1 MPIQVQCCGLVLML
15 ILLYSYRS
23 QKKVELN
30 TERAF
35 WRAFCMTILCISFD
49 ILSCVVIVY
58 REQLPD
64 LLVQFICKTYLVTL
78 VGVSFFALMYICADI
93 YTRGEMYKRV
103 VKRYSIFV
111 LLGVIL
117 IYALPIHYYYDKNR
131 SVLYTYGPSDLATY
145 AFALG
150 TLLMLLTL
158 LWKERTRISAARREA
173 VLIWM
178 GVWICAAL
186 IQFFNS
192 TLLLVGYAS
201 AVGMIVLYLKLEN
214 PEMNLDRKTGLFNHS
229 AFLQYARQLYDKG
242 GQFSVLAVI
251 FDRSFYKSI
260 RAEIEE
266 AVNMEIIEYL
276 SKIPDALA
284 FKNAEGEVLLLF
296 TDENRAEDGMRMVRK
311 RFEEKWGKDRDVLV
325 YPYWIYIPETNVVDN
340 VEDLFHLMHYVRNN
354 SKEFAENCFLRV
366 DEKLASEMYR
376 EKEVEQLIINAI
388 ENDWVEV
395 YYQPIYSTEERRFT
409 AAEALVR
416 IKDGNGKIIS
426 PGVFIDVAE
435 NNGMI
440 LRLGEMVFEKVCRF
454 IRENQIRQYGLQYIE
469 VNLSVIQCAYEQLA
483 DDYIRIMEENGLSPD
498 LINLEITES
507 ASVSAKKT
515 LLDNMQSLMNYGVRF
530 SLDDFGTGQS
540 NLNYIV
546 DMPVDIVK
554 FDRSMINA
562 YFENGKAK
570 YVMDAAMHMIHG
582 MDLEI
587 VSEGIETKEQYQTME
602 GLGISYIQGFYFSKP
617 LPEREFLTFIS
628 GGQSRAVVS
637 VSQ

>member
-15 ILLYSYRS
+15 ILFYSYKS

-30 TERAF
+30 TEKAF

-49 ILSCVVIVY
+49 IFSCVVIVY
-58 REQLPD
+58 REQLPE
-64 LLVQFICKTYLVTL
+64 LLVQLVCKTYLVTL

-93 YTRGEMYKRV
+93 YTPRELYKKV
-103 VKRYSIFV
+103 VKRYIIFV

-117 IYALPIHYYYDKNR
+117 IYMLPIHYYYDKER

-150 TLLMLLTL
+150 TLLMLLAL
-158 LWKERTRISAARREA
+158 LWKERTRISQGRREA

-192 TLLLVGYAS
+192 TILLVGYAS
-201 AVGMIVLYLKLEN
+201 SVGMIVLYLKLEN
-214 PEMNLDRKTGLFNHS
+214 PEMNLDRKTGLFNYS
-229 AFLQYARQLYDKG
+229 AFLQYARQLYDRG
-242 GQFSVLAVI
+242 CQFSVLAVI
-251 FDRSFYKSI
+251 FDRSSYKTI

-276 SKIPDALA
+276 SKIPDTLV
-284 FKNAEGEVLLLF
+284 FKNAEDEILLLS
-296 TDENRAEDGMRMVRK
+296 TDMAQAENSMRTLRK

-325 YPYWIYIPETNVVDN
+325 YPYWIYIPEADVVDN
-340 VEDLFHLMHYVRNN
+340 VEDLIYLMRYIRYN
-354 SKEFAENCFLRV
+354 SKEFAENCFLRA
-366 DEKLASEMYR
+366 DGKLASEMYR

-388 ENDWVEV
+388 ENDWIEV
-395 YYQPIYSTEERRFT
+395 FYQPIYSTEERRFT
-409 AAEALVR
+409 AAEALMR
-416 IKDGNGKIIS
+416 IKDGNGNMIP
-426 PGVFIDVAE
+426 PGIFIDVAE

-440 LRLGEMVFEKVCRF
+440 LRLGEMVFEKVCQF

-483 DDYIRIMEENGLSPD
+483 EDYIRIMEKHGLSPD

-515 LLDNMQSLMNYGVRF
+515 LLDNMQSLMRYGVRF

-587 VSEGIETKEQYQTME
+587 VSEGIETKEQYQAMKN
-602 GLGISYIQGFYFSKP
+602 LGISYIQGFYFSKP
-617 LPEREFLTFIS
+617 LPEQEFLDFVS
-628 GGQSRAVVS
+628 SMQAKAAAS

>member
-30 TERAF
+30 TEKAF

-58 REQLPD
+58 QDELPE
-64 LLVQFICKTYLVTL
+64 LLVQFICKTYLATL
-78 VGVSFFALMYICADI
+78 VGVAFFALMYICADI
-93 YTRGEMYKRV
+93 YTQRAAYRKV
-103 VKRYSIFV
+103 VRRYSMFV

-117 IYALPIHYYYDKNR
+117 IYALPIHYYYDKDR

-158 LWKERTRISAARREA
+158 LWKERTRINQGRREA

-201 AVGMIVLYLKLEN
+201 ALGMIVLYLKLEN

-229 AFLQYARQLYDKG
+229 AFLQYARQLYDKECR
-242 GQFSVLAVI
+242 FSVLAVI
-251 FDRSFYKSI
+251 FDRSSYKTI
-260 RAEIEE
+260 RVETEE
-266 AVNMEIIEYL
+266 AVNMEIIEFI
-276 SKIPDALA
+276 SKIPDTFV
-284 FKNAEGEVLLLF
+284 FKNSEGEILILS
-296 TDENRAEDGMRMVRK
+296 TDENRAERSMRMLRK
-311 RFEEKWGKDRDVLV
+311 RFEEMWGKDKDVLV
-325 YPYWIYIPETNVVDN
+325 YPYWIYIPNADVVDN
-340 VEDLFHLMHYVRNN
+340 VEDLLYLMRYVRNN

-366 DEKLASEMYR
+366 DEKLATEMYR

-395 YYQPIYSTEERRFT
+395 YYQPIYSTEQHRFT

-416 IKDGNGKIIS
+416 IKDENGKMIP
-426 PGVFIDVAE
+426 PGIFIDVAE

-483 DDYIRIMEENGLSPD
+483 DDYIHIMEKHGLSPD

-515 LLDNMQSLMNYGVRF
+515 LLDNMQSLMSYGVRF

-602 GLGISYIQGFYFSKP
+602 NLGISYIQGFYFSKP
-617 LPEREFLTFIS
+617 LPEQEFLAFIAGTQPRS
-628 GGQSRAVVS
+628 AVS
-637 VSQ
+637 ISQ